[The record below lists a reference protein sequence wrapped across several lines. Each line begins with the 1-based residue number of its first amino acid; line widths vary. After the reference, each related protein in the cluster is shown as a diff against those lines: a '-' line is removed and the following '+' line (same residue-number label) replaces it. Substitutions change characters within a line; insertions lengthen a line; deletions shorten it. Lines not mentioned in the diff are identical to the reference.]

1 MRASVTLVYIGFAKP
16 QFETSLIVQK
26 GLHVHR
32 PFVIFMYVN
41 LFIYLFITLFNFFL
55 FSSIIVALCSGVLYS
70 YTVTFHKESE
80 QRISHPV
87 RDS

>member
-41 LFIYLFITLFNFFL
+41 LFIYLFSLLPYLIFFV
-55 FSSIIVALCSGVLYS
+55 FQHHCSSL
-70 YTVTFHKESE
+70 
-80 QRISHPV
+80 QRSVVFLHSHISQGI
-87 RDS
+87 